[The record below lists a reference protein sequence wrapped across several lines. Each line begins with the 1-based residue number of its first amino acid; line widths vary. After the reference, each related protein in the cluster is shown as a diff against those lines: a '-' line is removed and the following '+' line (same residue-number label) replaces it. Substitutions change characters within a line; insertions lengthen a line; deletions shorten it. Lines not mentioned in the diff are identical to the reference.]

1 MMHIDDD
8 TLLKFVL
15 ETLDEPDN
23 ATVRE
28 HLSSCPLCSGKRLEL
43 QREVGS
49 LASVDL
55 QVDAVEPPRLPQ
67 RSRRSMVIARFAAV
81 LAVGFVAGYLM
92 AELSAPQTTTTVG
105 QQLRPAPVNTPVTR
119 PVPCGAIDI

>member
-23 ATVRE
+23 ASVRK
-28 HLSSCPLCSGKRLEL
+28 HLSSCPLCSGKRSEL

-49 LASVDL
+49 LASVDF
-55 QVDAVEPPRLPQ
+55 QVDNVEPPRLPQ
-67 RSRRSMVIARFAAV
+67 RSRRSLVIARFAAV
-81 LAVGFVAGYLM
+81 LAVGFVTGYLV
-92 AELSAPQTTTTVG
+92 AELSAPLKTTTVG
-105 QQLRPAPVNTPVTR
+105 QQLRPAPVATPVTR
-119 PVPCGAIDI
+119 PAPCSAIDI